1 MTTEREKQLAGGA
14 TSGLTGLA
22 STISAY
28 DERAKALREGTEV
41 TDIGFEDA
49 IKTGKNMGKQVDF
62 TYDENGAG
70 TRPPSANSVKDGGF
84 YTGNGSSITLNDLN
98 AAEGAGGYAK
108 SSNNGVSIPTYTFN
122 WQLLSSI
129 SSFDGLNKV
138 CSTLS
143 SFGNNVLFT
152 ANSMINYEKMCLLV
166 SEIFGGGSDDDP
178 ECPKLTSFLP
188 KAIDRTQ
195 KSWILTFN
203 GLNFTPST
211 TLLFINDADENDI
224 QAIYPEQFTTK
235 GTKYP
240 IQFKSTLITDNF
252 KGDTYSIYILSTECP
267 DRTNTKLKLST
278 VTPTDFRLIGCTPF
292 SVDITET
299 PSPTFT
305 ITGKSFTKGLLYI
318 TLQSDDNKSTFGGYI
333 SPTSDTSAMLQAT
346 TSETT
351 SIGKYSVNGRLE
363 INGSILESSLPSL
376 VEFTKGCP
384 TPVLTSYHPHE
395 ITLSTTNPSSTI
407 SVIGTGFEN
416 VSSASI
422 IGASGTY
429 NCNITSSHTSMS
441 ITIVKSSGMATGSY
455 QLNVVD
461 TCGKTHAIGTLTV
474 TIQPDT
480 PPTDPTGG
488 FLIPVSAMVVCP
500 YIYITCTKPLS
511 LTTDDCKYAKI
522 RIYNTDD
529 NVSYSTFPQPICA
542 NQTSVTIK
550 IDTTGFNWI
559 KPGYNYTIEVSSSKT
574 GESHSIVMTYIG
586 CRKTTLAM
594 AISGV
599 NIS

>member
-1 MTTEREKQLAGGA
+1 MTSDRERQLANGA

-28 DERAKALREGTEV
+28 DERAKALREGNETK
-41 TDIGFEDA
+41 DIGFEDA
-49 IKTGKNMGKQVDF
+49 LKTGKNMGKQVDF

-70 TRPPSANSVKDGGF
+70 VRPPAANSVKDTGF
-84 YTGNGSSITLNDLN
+84 YTGSGSNISLNDLN

-108 SSNNGVSIPTYTFN
+108 SSKNGVSIPTYTFN

-138 CSTLS
+138 CDTLS

-166 SEIFGGGSDDDP
+166 SEIFGGGTEDP
-178 ECPKLTSFLP
+178 ECPKLTSFTP
-188 KAIDRTQ
+188 KSIDRTQ
-195 KSWILTFN
+195 KSWSLLFN

-224 QAIYPEQFTTK
+224 QAIYPEEFTTK

-240 IQFKSTLITDNF
+240 IQFRSTLITDNF

-278 VTPTDFRLIGCTPF
+278 STPTDFRLIGCTPF
-292 SVDITET
+292 LVDITGT

-305 ITGKSFTKGLLYI
+305 ITGKSFSNGLLYI
-318 TLQSDDNKSTFGGYI
+318 SLQSDDGKTTFGGYV

-346 TSETT
+346 TDDYT
-351 SIGKYSVNGRLE
+351 SIGKYSVNGRLQS
-363 INGSILESSLPSL
+363 NGSILESSLPSL
-376 VEFTKGCP
+376 VELTKGCP
-384 TPVLTSYHPHE
+384 TPVLTSYNPHE
-395 ITLSTTNPSSTI
+395 ITLATSKPSSTI
-407 SVIGTGFEN
+407 SVTGTGFEN
-416 VSSASI
+416 VTSASI

-441 ITIVKSSGMATGSY
+441 ITIVKSTGMTTGSY

-461 TCGKTHAIGTLTV
+461 TCGKNHAIGTLTV

-480 PPTDPTGG
+480 PPTPDPTG

-500 YIYITCTKPLS
+500 YIYITCSKPLS
-511 LTTDDCKYAKI
+511 LTTDDCKYAKV
-522 RIYNTDD
+522 RIYNVSD

-574 GESHSIVMTYIG
+574 GETHSINMTYMG
-586 CRKTTLAM
+586 CSKTTM
-594 AISGV
+594 SMSIKSV